1 MSTRSHAEL
10 NNRAGG
16 FSIPIYSQT
25 AMQRVYAG
33 EPSVLGASKRL
44 RAGVRK
50 GNGWFQHHASFRCGR
65 ETKGARDHISIP
77 LLYLF

>member
-25 AMQRVYAG
+25 AMQRVYTG
-33 EPSVLGASKRL
+33 KLSVSGASERL

-50 GNGWFQHHASFRCGR
+50 GDG
-65 ETKGARDHISIP
+65 
-77 LLYLF
+77 